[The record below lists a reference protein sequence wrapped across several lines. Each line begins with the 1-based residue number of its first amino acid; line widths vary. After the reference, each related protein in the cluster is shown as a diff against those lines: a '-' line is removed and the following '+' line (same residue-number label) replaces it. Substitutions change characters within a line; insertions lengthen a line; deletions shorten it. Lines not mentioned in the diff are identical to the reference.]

1 MSLHVTTA
9 LHCTKKLL
17 QGLSGLTFLVDE
29 NWTPS
34 NEMYTLPIAFFHLI
48 SCKENM
54 PSEVSEK
61 RIILYQSD
69 AAEANIE
76 SLPVKQSVLEVI
88 ADNRINKPKTYTC
101 DVIIPYGDLSKIFNH
116 SFSAVNNALQFL
128 ETTELSNIT
137 LKVDGVDSSLKEVQ
151 STIQSL
157 YGSTRTF
164 ISFFNLLHS
173 FFPWQGIQN
182 FFSLTG
188 ATSFGFNTK
197 SLEKMRNESAFCL
210 FKNWD
215 SWETKRVSIKNLTFD
230 KKGTEDSFIRG
241 TLELVET
248 PIYTISSLNK
258 AAKPTLRPANALEK
272 ALQGGISSFISFYKD
287 GI

>member
-1 MSLHVTTA
+1 MSLEVTTA
-9 LHCTKKLL
+9 LHCTKKQL

-101 DVIIPYGDLSKIFNH
+101 DVIIPYGDLSTIFNH

-128 ETTELSNIT
+128 ETNADAP
-137 LKVDGVDSSLKEVQ
+137 LKKVQ
-151 STIQSL
+151 STIQAL
-157 YGSTRTF
+157 YASIRTF
-164 ISFFNLLHS
+164 TSFSKLLLA
-173 FFPWQGIQN
+173 FFPKQDLQN
-182 FFSLTG
+182 FLSLTG

-241 TLELVET
+241 TLELIET

>member
-1 MSLHVTTA
+1 MSLEVTTA
-9 LHCTKKLL
+9 LHCTKKQL
-17 QGLSGLTFLVDE
+17 QGLSGITFLVDE

-34 NEMYTLPIAFFHLI
+34 NETYTLPIAFFHLV

-69 AAEANIE
+69 AAEVIAD

-116 SFSAVNNALQFL
+116 SFSSMNSALQFL
-128 ETTELSNIT
+128 ESNTDAPIK
-137 LKVDGVDSSLKEVQ
+137 KVKATIQALYASLKTVTSF
-151 STIQSL
+151 ST
-157 YGSTRTF
+157 
-164 ISFFNLLHS
+164 LLLA
-173 FFPWQGIQN
+173 FFPNQKMQN
-182 FFSLTG
+182 FLGLTG
-188 ATSFGFNTK
+188 SASFGFNTR

-258 AAKPTLRPANALEK
+258 AAKSTLRPANELEK
-272 ALQGGISSFISFYKD
+272 AIQAGISSLISFYKED
-287 GI
+287 I

>member
-1 MSLHVTTA
+1 MSLEVTTA
-9 LHCTKKLL
+9 LHCTKKQL
-17 QGLSGLTFLVDE
+17 QGLSGITFLVDE

-34 NEMYTLPIAFFHLI
+34 NETYTLPIAFFHLV

-69 AAEANIE
+69 AAEVIAD

-116 SFSAVNNALQFL
+116 SFSSMNSALQFL
-128 ETTELSNIT
+128 ETNTDAPIK
-137 LKVDGVDSSLKEVQ
+137 KVKATIQALYASLKTVTSF
-151 STIQSL
+151 ST
-157 YGSTRTF
+157 
-164 ISFFNLLHS
+164 LLLA
-173 FFPWQGIQN
+173 FFPNQKMQN
-182 FFSLTG
+182 FLGLTG
-188 ATSFGFNTK
+188 SASFGFNTR

-258 AAKPTLRPANALEK
+258 KAKSTLRPANELEK
-272 ALQGGISSFISFYKD
+272 AIQEGISRLISFYKED
-287 GI
+287 I

>member
-1 MSLHVTTA
+1 MSLEVTTA
-9 LHCTKKLL
+9 LHCTKKQL
-17 QGLSGLTFLVDE
+17 QGLSGITFLVDE

-34 NEMYTLPIAFFHLI
+34 NETYTLPIAFFHLV

-69 AAEANIE
+69 AAEANID

-101 DVIIPYGDLSKIFNH
+101 DVIIPYGDLSVIFNH
-116 SFSAVNNALQFL
+116 SFSSMNNALKFIESNTEAPIKGIQ
-128 ETTELSNIT
+128 TTIQALYA
-137 LKVDGVDSSLKEVQ
+137 SLK
-151 STIQSL
+151 TLTSL
-157 YGSTRTF
+157 SK
-164 ISFFNLLHS
+164 LLLA
-173 FFPWQGIQN
+173 FFPNQQIQN
-182 FFSLTG
+182 FLGLTG
-188 ATSFGFNTK
+188 AASFGFNTK

-241 TLELVET
+241 TIELVET

-258 AAKPTLRPANALEK
+258 AAKSTLRPANALEK
-272 ALQGGISSFISFYKD
+272 ALQEGIASLISFYKED
-287 GI
+287 V

>member
-1 MSLHVTTA
+1 MSLEVTTA
-9 LHCTKKLL
+9 LHCTKKQL
-17 QGLSGLTFLVDE
+17 QGLSGITFLVDE

-34 NEMYTLPIAFFHLI
+34 NETYTLPIAFFHLV

-69 AAEANIE
+69 AAEVIAD

-116 SFSAVNNALQFL
+116 SFSSMNSALQFL
-128 ETTELSNIT
+128 ETNTDAPIK
-137 LKVDGVDSSLKEVQ
+137 KVK
-151 STIQSL
+151 STIQALYASL
-157 YGSTRTF
+157 KTVTSFST
-164 ISFFNLLHS
+164 LLLA
-173 FFPWQGIQN
+173 FFPNQKMQN
-182 FFSLTG
+182 FLGLTG
-188 ATSFGFNTK
+188 SASFGFNTR

-258 AAKPTLRPANALEK
+258 AAKSTLRPANELEK
-272 ALQGGISSFISFYKD
+272 AIQDGISGLISFYKED
-287 GI
+287 I